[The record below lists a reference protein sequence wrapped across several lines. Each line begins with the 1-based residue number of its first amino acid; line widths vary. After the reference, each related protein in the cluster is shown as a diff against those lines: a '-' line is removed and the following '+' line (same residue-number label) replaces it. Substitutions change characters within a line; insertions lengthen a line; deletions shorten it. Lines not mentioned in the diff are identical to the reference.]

1 MIEYKFLSTD
11 EMCYNHDVNTFGG
24 GGFVSNR

>member
-1 MIEYKFLSTD
+1 MIKYKFLFAD
-11 EMCYNHDVNTFGG
+11 EMWYNQIVNTFGG

>member
-1 MIEYKFLSTD
+1 MIKYKFLSTD
-11 EMCYNHDVNTFGG
+11 EMCYNQIVNTFGG